1 MGRKSKENEM
11 IQLDSLQ
18 IQFVSGF
25 ETEWAKTLASILCH
39 QLKRRLEEGELQ
51 DEKNGDVH

>member
-1 MGRKSKENEM
+1 MGRKPKENES

-25 ETEWAKTLASILCH
+25 ENEWAKTLASILCH
-39 QLKRRLEEGELQ
+39 QLNRKFEERELQ
-51 DEKNGDVH
+51 DEKNGGVH